1 MTRLVRFSSGPG
13 NTPGTPA
20 RQTEQVRRAGR
31 SVRVTVEQ
39 HPLLIGLAGLICGAA
54 IAALLP
60 SSKREQDWLDT
71 TRGELWE
78 KAEQIGHEAADR
90 VRSLAEQ
97 NAGALDR

>member
-1 MTRLVRFSSGPG
+1 MTRWSVSSGPG
-13 NTPGTPA
+13 NTRYAGSSGA
-20 RQTEQVRRAGR
+20 ASGRAI
-31 SVRVTVEQ
+31 VRVKVEQ
-39 HPLLIGLAGLICGAA
+39 HPLVIGLAGLICGAA

-71 TRGELWE
+71 TRGELWK